1 MKSLLAVLAL
11 VLPAF
16 AQVKTEVPPVVEG
29 AKPVKVETSRHVS
42 DWSVFWRYLH
52 WMAQNSPSFV
62 SATRSIPWSVGGNL
76 IFFETVCGTSR

>member
-1 MKSLLAVLAL
+1 MRS
-11 VLPAF
+11 
-16 AQVKTEVPPVVEG
+16 VVEQMIPNAIPRHTPN